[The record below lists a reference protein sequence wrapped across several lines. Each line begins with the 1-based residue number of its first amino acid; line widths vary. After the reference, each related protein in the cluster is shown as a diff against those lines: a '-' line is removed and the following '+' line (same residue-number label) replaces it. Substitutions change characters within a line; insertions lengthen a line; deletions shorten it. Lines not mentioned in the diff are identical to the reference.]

1 MVSQMKAIMNFADGF
16 GWGRV
21 CLVLGIVLM
30 VWGACRE
37 PMMPTRPAVV
47 VPLRVPA
54 PAADDEDEVE
64 GELPVLVKHEEEK
77 AGR

>member
-1 MVSQMKAIMNFADGF
+1 MMNFADGF

-47 VPLRVPA
+47 APVRVHA
-54 PAADDEDEVE
+54 PVATVVEDEDEME
-64 GELPVLVKHEEEK
+64 QELPVLVRHQEEK